1 MKLSQYFVVI
11 MTCVFLFACSS
22 VNPFG
27 KKSNKKPDIL
37 IATSASDNA
46 IFYKDGREA
55 FITRCE
61 SSDWSKCVMEAG
73 RVCKTNGYEILEKT
87 TGKERSLFFSDKEYM
102 DLYFVCKKPENSA
115 PK

>member
-1 MKLSQYFVVI
+1 MTIFKYFI
-11 MTCVFLFACSS
+11 TLILFILLPACSS

-27 KKSNKKPDIL
+27 KKSYEKPSAPL
-37 IATSASDNA
+37 ATSTSDNA

-87 TGKERSLFFSDKEYM
+87 TSKEKSLFFSDKEYM
-102 DLYFVCKKPENSA
+102 DLYFVCKKPENVA